1 MHLKHVDV
9 ATIVGKEIMAT
20 ERQLQFRVGLLVI
33 VAVSVCVGLVIRFG
47 DMRYVWSKR
56 YALTIQLENGAGLYP
71 TASVLLSGLS
81 IGSVKQIELNPRGGV
96 NVIVEVQE
104 EIRLP
109 IDSRAVVSRSL
120 LGETAV
126 EFIRGTDEEFLKP
139 GSRIKGVAAADPLVM
154 IQRLEARTL
163 ETLNAFGDTSQE
175 WREVAKNLNNLMDTK
190 QGNLD
195 QVVERA
201 AESLHQFTVTMKNAN
216 QMIAAANKL
225 VSDPETQTAMME
237 TLTTLPKLVNATR
250 STIEET
256 RGAVAS
262 TRQVL
267 DGMNRNLVN
276 LSQVTEPLGK
286 RGDQIVQKL
295 DSSLAK
301 FDQFMAELNQFAK
314 TVNHREGSLQKFVT
328 DPTLHDQLVRSSESA
343 NILMRNLE
351 PVLRD
356 LREFSDK
363 VARNPEVLGLG
374 GAVRPSTGLKDA
386 ELRPARSSS
395 APKSVVRGNN
405 SSSDSRN

>member
-1 MHLKHVDV
+1 
-9 ATIVGKEIMAT
+9 
-20 ERQLQFRVGLLVI
+20 
-33 VAVSVCVGLVIRFG
+33 
-47 DMRYVWSKR
+47 
-56 YALTIQLENGAGLYP
+56 
-71 TASVLLSGLS
+71 
-81 IGSVKQIELNPRGGV
+81 
-96 NVIVEVQE
+96 
-104 EIRLP
+104 
-109 IDSRAVVSRSL
+109 VVSRSL

-139 GSRIKGVAAADPLVM
+139 GSRIKGVSAADPLVM
-154 IQRLEARTL
+154 IQRLESRTL

-225 VSDPETQTAMME
+225 VSDPESQTAMME

-301 FDQFMAELNQFAK
+301 FDQFMTELNQFAK

-386 ELRPARSSS
+386 ELRPTRSSS

>member
-1 MHLKHVDV
+1 
-9 ATIVGKEIMAT
+9 MAT

-47 DMRYVWSKR
+47 DMSYVWNKR
-56 YALTIQLENGAGLYP
+56 YSLTIELENGAGLYP
-71 TASVLLSGLS
+71 TASVLLSGLAV
-81 IGSVKQIELNPRGGV
+81 GAVKQIELNPRGGV

-104 EIRLP
+104 HIRLP
-109 IDSRAVVSRSL
+109 VDSRAVVCRSL

-126 EFIRGTDEEFLKP
+126 EFIRGNDEDFLKP
-139 GSRIKGVAAADPLVM
+139 GDRIQGVAAADPLVM
-154 IQRLEARTL
+154 IQRLETRTL
-163 ETLNAFGDTSQE
+163 QTLNAFGETSQA
-175 WREVAKNLNNLMDTK
+175 WRDVAKNLNNLMDTK
-190 QGNLD
+190 RGSLD

-201 AESLHQFTVTMKNAN
+201 AESLHQFTMTMKNAN
-216 QMIAAANKL
+216 QMIATANKL
-225 VSDPETQTAMME
+225 VSDPASQAALLE
-237 TLTTLPKLVNATR
+237 TLTALPKLVSATR
-250 STIEET
+250 TTIEET
-256 RGAVAS
+256 RETVTS
-262 TRQVL
+262 TRQMIE
-267 DGMNRNLVN
+267 GINRNLVN

-286 RGDQIVQKL
+286 RGDQMVLKL

-301 FDQFMAELNQFAK
+301 FDQFLTELNHFAK
-314 TVNHREGSLQKFVT
+314 VVNQKEGSLQKFVS

-386 ELRPARSSS
+386 ELRTSPRSSNP
-395 APKSVVRGNN
+395 PKSIVRGNN
-405 SSSDSRN
+405 PSTDSRN

>member
-1 MHLKHVDV
+1 
-9 ATIVGKEIMAT
+9 MAT

-33 VAVSVCVGLVIRFG
+33 VAVAVCVGLVIRFG
-47 DMRYVWSKR
+47 DMRYVWNKT

-71 TASVLLSGLS
+71 TASVLLSGLAV
-81 IGSVKQIELNPRGGV
+81 GSVKQIELNPRGGV

-104 EIRLP
+104 AIRLP
-109 IDSRAVVSRSL
+109 VDSRAVVSRSL

-126 EFIRGTDEEFLKP
+126 EFIRGSEDDCLKP
-139 GSRIKGVAAADPLVM
+139 GSRIRGVAAADPLVM
-154 IQRLEARTL
+154 IQRLETRTL

-175 WREVAKNLNNLMDTK
+175 WREVARNFNSLMDTK
-190 QGNLD
+190 RGNLD

-201 AESLHQFTVTMKNAN
+201 AESLHQFTVTMKAAN

-225 VSDPETQTAMME
+225 VSDPESQAALQE
-237 TLTTLPKLVNATR
+237 TLSALPKLVSATEA
-250 STIEET
+250 TIKESRET
-256 RGAVAS
+256 VAS
-262 TRQVL
+262 SRKVL
-267 DGMNRNLVN
+267 DEMNRNLVN

-286 RGDQIVQKL
+286 RGDQMVTKL
-295 DSSLAK
+295 DSSLQK
-301 FDQFMAELNQFAK
+301 IDQFLTELNLFAK
-314 TVNHREGSLQKFVT
+314 VVNQKEGSLQKFVS

-386 ELRPARSSS
+386 ELRTNPRSSNP
-395 APKSVVRGNN
+395 PKSIVRGNN
-405 SSSDSRN
+405 PSSDSRNSSVRGQE